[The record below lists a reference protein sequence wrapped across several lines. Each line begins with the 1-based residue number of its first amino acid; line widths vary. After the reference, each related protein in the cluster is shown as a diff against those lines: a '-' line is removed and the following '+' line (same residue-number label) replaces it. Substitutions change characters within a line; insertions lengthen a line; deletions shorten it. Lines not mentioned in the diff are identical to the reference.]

1 MINGYAYITL
11 LVNDQD
17 EAVSFYQEKLGLE
30 VRMDVPFTP
39 EDRWVTVAPVGA
51 FYPEISLTKAS
62 SSAQQGAVGQQTADV
77 VLLVLTTE
85 DVAQSRAE
93 LVSKGVNVVSEIETV
108 PWGRFFSLKDPYG
121 NLIDVLQ
128 PAPR

>member
-17 EAVSFYQEKLGLE
+17 EAIAFYQEKLGLE
-30 VRMDVPFTP
+30 VRMDVPFSP
-39 EDRWVTVAPVGA
+39 EERWVTVAPVGA
-51 FYPEISLTKAS
+51 LYPEISLTKAS
-62 SSAQQGAVGQQTADV
+62 NSAQHGAVGQQTADTV
-77 VLLVLTTE
+77 MMVLTTE
-85 DVAQSRAE
+85 DVVQSRAE
-93 LVSKGVNVVSEIETV
+93 LVSRGVNVVSELESV
-108 PWGRFFSLKDPYG
+108 PWGRYFSLKDPYG